1 MLQARAYRTNC
12 GRTWL
17 TKASAFN
24 SRLMLAT
31 LALLAPLA
39 AMAQSADPKRW
50 QLNMGKGVTASSQN
64 AYDAHMM
71 ALWICVLI
79 GVIVFG
85 AMAYAMFKF
94 RKSKGAKPD
103 VEFTH
108 STKLEIIWTVV
119 PVALLVMMA
128 FPATSKLMAMYDTRD
143 AVMTVK
149 VTGYQWLWKYE
160 YPGDKPGDTVSFTSR
175 LDRKSDAIRQ
185 DRSLDARDA
194 DHPHYLLDVDN
205 VLVLPTDTKIRFLIT
220 ADDVIHA
227 WWVPAL
233 GWKQDAIPGLINEGW
248 TEIKTPGLYRGQC
261 AELCGKDHGF
271 MPIVVKAVPK
281 AEFDQWLAA
290 ERAKNAPP
298 APAPAAPAEAA
309 PADAAP
315 ADEAAAPVTAAA
327 DPNAPEAAANAAG

>member
-1 MLQARAYRTNC
+1 MVQMRASWTNW
-12 GRTWL
+12 GRT
-17 TKASAFN
+17 
-24 SRLMLAT
+24 LAA
-31 LALLAPLA
+31 LPLVALLPMA
-39 AMAQSADPKRW
+39 AMAQSADPVPW

-64 AYDAHMM
+64 AYEAHML
-71 ALWICVLI
+71 ALWICVAI

-103 VEFTH
+103 VDFTH

-119 PVALLVMMA
+119 PVALLVLMA
-128 FPATSKLMAMYDTRD
+128 FPATSKLIAMYDTRD
-143 AVMTVK
+143 SAMTVK
-149 VTGYQWLWKYE
+149 ITGYQWLWKYE
-160 YPGDKPGDTVSFTSR
+160 YMAETPGDAVSFTSR
-175 LDRKSDAIRQ
+175 LDRKSDEIRQ
-185 DRSLDARDA
+185 SGVDARTA
-194 DHPHYLLDVDN
+194 NHPNYLLDVDN
-205 VLVLPTDTKIRFLIT
+205 VLVLPTNTKIRFLIT

-233 GWKQDAIPGLINEGW
+233 GWKQDAIPGLINEAW
-248 TEIKTPGLYRGQC
+248 TEIKTPGIYRGQC

-281 AEFDQWLAA
+281 AEYDQWLAA

-298 APAPAAPAEAA
+298 APAPVAAPVEAA

-315 ADEAAAPVTAAA
+315 ADAAAAA
-327 DPNAPEAAANAAG
+327 DAPAAAAVDQNAPAAAANPAG

>member
-1 MLQARAYRTNC
+1 MVQMRASWTNW
-12 GRTWL
+12 GRT
-17 TKASAFN
+17 
-24 SRLMLAT
+24 LAA
-31 LALLAPLA
+31 LPLVALLPMA
-39 AMAQSADPKRW
+39 AMAQSADPVPW

-64 AYDAHMM
+64 AYDAHML
-71 ALWICVLI
+71 ALWICVAI
-79 GVIVFG
+79 GLIVFG

-103 VEFTH
+103 VDFTH

-119 PVALLVMMA
+119 PVALLVLMA
-128 FPATSKLMAMYDTRD
+128 FPATSKLIAMYDTRD
-143 AVMTVK
+143 SAMTVK
-149 VTGYQWLWKYE
+149 VKGYQWLWKYE
-160 YPGDKPGDTVSFTSR
+160 YMAEKPGDVVSFTSR
-175 LDRKSDAIRQ
+175 LDRKSDEIRQ
-185 DRSLDARDA
+185 SKVDARTA
-194 DHPHYLLDVDN
+194 NHPHYLLDVDN
-205 VLVLPTDTKIRFLIT
+205 VLVLPTNTKIRFLIT

-233 GWKQDAIPGLINEGW
+233 GWKQDAIPGIINEAW
-248 TEIKTPGLYRGQC
+248 TEIKTPGVYRGQC

-298 APAPAAPAEAA
+298 APVAAPAEAA

-315 ADEAAAPVTAAA
+315 APEAPAAVA
-327 DPNAPEAAANAAG
+327 DQNAPAAAANAAG